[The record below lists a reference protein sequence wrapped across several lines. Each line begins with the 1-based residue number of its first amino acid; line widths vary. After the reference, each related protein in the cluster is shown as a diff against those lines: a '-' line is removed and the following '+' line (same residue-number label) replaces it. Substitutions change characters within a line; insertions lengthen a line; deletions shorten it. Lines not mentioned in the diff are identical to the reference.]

1 MIWTGLIIL
10 VMILVLLVPIS
21 KPCQILITKK
31 KTIHSSKKKNISF
44 MRRQSYMIASPSE
57 KMVSLQRIDDIHLR
71 H

>member
-1 MIWTGLIIL
+1 MIWTGFIIL

-31 KTIHSSKKKNISF
+31 TIHSSKKELFFYAKAKLYDCF
-44 MRRQSYMIASPSE
+44 TSE

>member
-31 KTIHSSKKKNISF
+31 TIHSSKKELFFYAKAKLYDCFTIRENGKS
-44 MRRQSYMIASPSE
+44 ATN
-57 KMVSLQRIDDIHLR
+57 
-71 H
+71 